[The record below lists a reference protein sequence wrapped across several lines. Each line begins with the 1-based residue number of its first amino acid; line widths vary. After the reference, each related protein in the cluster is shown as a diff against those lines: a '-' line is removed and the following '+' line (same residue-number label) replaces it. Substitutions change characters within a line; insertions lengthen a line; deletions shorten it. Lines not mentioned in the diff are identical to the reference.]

1 MTKVIAEVANV
12 HEGDTAYMKELVSLL
27 PKTGVNAVKFQYVI
41 PSEFG
46 DPGSENYIELDRLK
60 FQHEE
65 FQELLDVLPNEFTVY
80 YDVFAEGSYSR
91 VKDLKEANQR
101 LNIAGVK
108 LHVTNSMDFEL
119 LKAACDD
126 FETVF
131 ISVSGLNAIEIDKII
146 RFTIAE
152 GIFHKIVLVY
162 GVQNYPTK
170 PKSIKLNK
178 LSELKKVFGVAVGL
192 SEHLDGDNII
202 AADTIAY
209 SYLLGYDYIE
219 KHVTL
224 DRSRRLDDDHAAL
237 NLDELTQ
244 GIAKMHMLASTMSDN
259 VLALSADELDY
270 RNKAK
275 QAIYSQ
281 ETMGKGLEVQ
291 RAHTV
296 MKRQEGDDRKPNYLN
311 PSDVFGSRIKEEVP
325 AGKRLEYADFDR
337 SIVGYVLVRSA
348 SSRYPGKCYQE
359 ATSGVATLRLLLQRL
374 KRSQLVQQ
382 WVLCTTADT
391 ADDGIEVIGTEEGLK
406 IVRATENVYQRVE
419 AALAETG
426 LPDVMLRITA
436 DNVFIDPEHID
447 QIIPE
452 FLTGNYDYYR
462 HSQVIDGCDFE
473 IVKGDAYRT
482 LDSYFTNYK
491 VEAEYMTL
499 YLNNSYFRIL
509 EAKTYDTGLNFE
521 DYRFTLDYKEDLDN
535 IRALVAEIERLDFTY
550 AELCSTL
557 KGTSVYQPFSPP
569 NKAFTIRANKK
580 TLF

>member
-12 HEGDTAYMKELVSLL
+12 HEGETSYMKKLVSLL
-27 PKTGVNAVKFQYVI
+27 PETGVDAIKFQYVI

-60 FQHEE
+60 FSHDE
-65 FQELLDVLPNEFTVY
+65 FQELLDVLPDQFTVY
-80 YDVFAEGSYSR
+80 YDVFAEGSYSQ
-91 VKDLKEANQR
+91 VMALKKANTR
-101 LNIAGVK
+101 LNVAGVK

-119 LKAACDD
+119 LQAACED
-126 FETVF
+126 FDTVF

-146 RFTIAE
+146 RYAKTTD
-152 GIFHKIVLVY
+152 IFDKIVLVY

-170 PKSIKLNK
+170 PESIKLNK
-178 LSELKKVFGVAVGL
+178 LSELKKVFGVAVAL

-209 SYLLGYDYIE
+209 SYLLGYDYVE

-237 NLDELTQ
+237 NLDELKM
-244 GIAKMHMLASTMSDN
+244 GIAKMRMLETTMSDN
-259 VLALSADELDY
+259 VLALSEDELDY

-275 QAIYSQ
+275 QAIYSGD
-281 ETMGKGLEVQ
+281 TMQAGTVVQ
-291 RAHTV
+291 RANTV
-296 MKRQEGDDRKPNYLN
+296 MKRQEGEDRKPNFLN
-311 PSDVFGSRIKEEVP
+311 PADVFGARIKSDIP
-325 AGKRLEYADFDR
+325 AGRRLEYGDFER

-348 SSRYPGKCYQE
+348 SSRYPGKCYQD
-359 ATSGVATLRLLLQRL
+359 AAPGVQTLRLLLQRL
-374 KRSQLVQQ
+374 KRSKTVQQ
-382 WVLCTTADT
+382 WVLCTTDDAADN
-391 ADDGIEVIGTEEGLK
+391 GIEDIGSSEGLK
-406 IVRATENVYQRVE
+406 VVRATENVYQRVE
-419 AALAETG
+419 AALAATG
-426 LPDVMLRITA
+426 LPDIMLRITA
-436 DNVFIDPEHID
+436 DNVFIDPAHID
-447 QIIPE
+447 AIMPE
-452 FLTGNYDYYR
+452 FIAGNYDYYR
-462 HSQVIDGCDFE
+462 HAKVIDGCDFE

-509 EAKTYDTGLNFE
+509 EAKTYDTGLDFE
-521 DYRFTLDYKEDLDN
+521 SYRFTLDYKEDLDN
-535 IRALVAEIERLDFTY
+535 IQSLVSAIGALDFSYNT
-550 AELCSTL
+550 LCETL
-557 KGTSVYQPFSPP
+557 KSTTVYKPFSPP

>member
-12 HEGDTAYMKELVSLL
+12 HEGDTGYMKKLVSQL
-27 PKTGVNAVKFQYVI
+27 PATGVDAIKFQYVI

-60 FQHEE
+60 FHHEE
-65 FQELLDVLPNEFTVY
+65 FQELLDELPDGFTVY
-80 YDVFAEGSYSR
+80 YDVFAEGSYNR
-91 VKDLKEANQR
+91 VKELKKANAR
-101 LNIAGVK
+101 LQIGGVK

-119 LKAACDD
+119 LKAACND

-131 ISVSGLNAIEIDKII
+131 ISVSGLTAIEIDKII
-146 RFTIAE
+146 RFAISE
-152 GIFHKIVLVY
+152 GIFDKIVLVY

-170 PKSIKLNK
+170 PESIKLNK
-178 LSELKKVFGVAVGL
+178 LSELKKVFGVAVAL

-202 AADTIAY
+202 ATDTIAY
-209 SYLLGYDYIE
+209 SYLLGYDYVE

-237 NLDELTQ
+237 NLDELTL
-244 GIAKMHMLASTMSDN
+244 GIAKMRMLESTMSDN
-259 VLALSADELDY
+259 VLALSEDELDY

-281 ETMGKGLEVQ
+281 QALGAGAEIQ
-291 RAHTV
+291 RAQTV
-296 MKRQEGDDRKPNYLN
+296 MKRQEGNDRKPNFLN
-311 PSDVFGSRIKEEVP
+311 PADVFGAKIKSDIP
-325 AGKRLEYADFDR
+325 AGKRLEYADFER
-337 SIVGYVLVRSA
+337 SIIGYVLVRSA
-348 SSRYPGKCYQE
+348 SSRYPGKCYQNAAPDVE
-359 ATSGVATLRLLLQRL
+359 TLRLLLQRL
-374 KRSQLVQQ
+374 KRSRTVQE
-382 WVLCTTADT
+382 WVLCTTLDV
-391 ADDGIEVIGTEEGLK
+391 ADDGIETIGTSEGLK
-406 IVRATENVYQRVE
+406 VVRSTENVYQRVE

-426 LPDVMLRITA
+426 MPDVMLRITA

-447 QIIPE
+447 SILPE
-452 FLTGNYDYYR
+452 FLQGNYDYYR
-462 HSQVIDGCDFE
+462 HAKVIDGCDFE

-491 VEAEYMTL
+491 IEAEYMTL

-509 EAKTYDTGLNFE
+509 EAKTYDMGLNFE

-535 IRALVAEIERLDFTY
+535 IQALVAKIGRLDFTY

-557 KGTSVYQPFSPP
+557 KATNVYQPFSPP

>member
-12 HEGDTAYMKELVSLL
+12 HEGDTGYMKKLVSQL
-27 PKTGVNAVKFQYVI
+27 PSTGVDAIKFQYVI

-60 FQHEE
+60 FHHEE
-65 FQELLDVLPNEFTVY
+65 FQELLDELPDGFTVY
-80 YDVFAEGSYSR
+80 YDVFAEGSYNR
-91 VKDLKEANQR
+91 VKELKKANAR
-101 LNIAGVK
+101 LQIRGVK

-119 LKAACDD
+119 LKAACND

-131 ISVSGLNAIEIDKII
+131 ISVSGLTAIEIDKII
-146 RFTIAE
+146 RFAISE
-152 GIFHKIVLVY
+152 GIFDKIVLVY

-170 PKSIKLNK
+170 PESIKLNK
-178 LSELKKVFGVAVGL
+178 LSELKKVFGVAVAL

-202 AADTIAY
+202 ATDTIAY
-209 SYLLGYDYIE
+209 SYLLGYDYVE

-237 NLDELTQ
+237 NLDELTL
-244 GIAKMHMLASTMSDN
+244 GIAKMRMLESTMSDN
-259 VLALSADELDY
+259 VLALSGDELDY

-281 ETMGKGLEVQ
+281 QALGAGAEIQ
-291 RAHTV
+291 RAQTV
-296 MKRQEGDDRKPNYLN
+296 MKRQEGNDRKPNFLN
-311 PSDVFGSRIKEEVP
+311 PADVFGAKIKSDIP
-325 AGKRLEYADFDR
+325 AGKRLEYADFER
-337 SIVGYVLVRSA
+337 SIIGYVLVRSA
-348 SSRYPGKCYQE
+348 SSRYPGKCYQNAAPDVE
-359 ATSGVATLRLLLQRL
+359 TLRLLLQRL
-374 KRSQLVQQ
+374 KRSRTVQE
-382 WVLCTTADT
+382 WVLCTTSDV
-391 ADDGIEVIGTEEGLK
+391 ADDGIETIGTSEGLK
-406 IVRATENVYQRVE
+406 VVRSTENVYQRVE

-426 LPDVMLRITA
+426 IPDVMLRITA

-447 QIIPE
+447 SILTE
-452 FLTGNYDYYR
+452 FLQGNYDYYR
-462 HSQVIDGCDFE
+462 HAKVIDGCDFE

-491 VEAEYMTL
+491 IEAEYMTL

-509 EAKTYDTGLNFE
+509 EAKTYDMGLNFE

-535 IRALVAEIERLDFTY
+535 IQALVAKIGRLDFTY

-557 KGTSVYQPFSPP
+557 KATNVYQPFSPP